1 MLTYQ
6 NLLQNNYMKVLKD
19 KAALMKSFFNKFS
32 HVESPSTPC
41 ERLKIDHW
49 SHSFLKKDLY
59 SKELKITY
67 NFILLSGGIKK
78 F

>member
-19 KAALMKSFFNKFS
+19 KTALMKSFFNKFS

-49 SHSFLKKDLY
+49 SHTFLKRIY
-59 SKELKITY
+59 TQKELKITY
-67 NFILLSGGIKK
+67 FILLSGGIKK